1 MTSTFNKFA
10 FDLQLAYA
18 DVLEKIFNDWT
29 HLDDGACNY
38 ESTGKKHFYVMNSVQ
53 VIYQP
58 IGTEPC
64 WYDDACVIFTPTKES
79 GITFTKAMYNKAKP
93 LLRECE
99 QKLIDSVNGFI
110 TKYGGWIEPSNDK
123 PLTFKQIVGIVTPL
137 EFDEKYGKLRFRW
150 ELKSLYDNLSRY
162 WNPVELMNWKYSL
175 ASFQVYNASEI
186 HKDIK
191 DVKNSISGLKQ
202 KASEC
207 KVQIAF
213 LDPNSDEY
221 TDLQSKMQ
229 NAYSWISIQTDN
241 LKILE
246 ESLMKPFP
254 VQEKYICEDEEYI
267 KDWFKSHGDTYVRK
281 NTISYMDA
289 FPELYMSGKKR
300 ILNDDETSDAKKTKK

>member
-1 MTSTFNKFA
+1 MTSTFNKFV

-38 ESTGKKHFYVMNSVQ
+38 ESTGKKHSYVVNSVQ

-137 EFDEKYGKLRFRW
+137 EFDEKYGKLKFKW

-175 ASFQVYNASEI
+175 ASFQAYNASEI
-186 HKDIK
+186 HRDIQ
-191 DVKNSISGLKQ
+191 DVKSSISGLKQ
-202 KASEC
+202 KASEY

-213 LDPNSDEY
+213 LDPNSDECK
-221 TDLQSKMQ
+221 DIQSKMQ
-229 NAYSWISIQTDN
+229 NAYSWISLQNDN
-241 LKILE
+241 LKVLE
-246 ESLMKPFP
+246 ESLLKPFP
-254 VQEKYICEDEEYI
+254 FQEKYIDEDEEYI
-267 KDWFKSHGDTYVRK
+267 KDWFKSHGDIYVRK
-281 NTISYMDA
+281 NTISYVDA
-289 FPELYMSGKKR
+289 FPELYITGKKR
-300 ILNDDETSDAKKTKK
+300 ILKNDETSDFKKFKK

>member
-99 QKLIDSVNGFI
+99 QKLVDSVNGFI
-110 TKYGGWIEPSNDK
+110 AKYGAWIESSNDK

-137 EFDEKYGKLRFRW
+137 EFDEKYGKLKFKW

-175 ASFQVYNASEI
+175 ASFRVYKIAEI
-186 HKDIK
+186 HKDIQ
-191 DVKNSISGLKQ
+191 DVRNCIAKLRQES
-202 KASEC
+202 SEH
-207 KVQIAF
+207 KLQLDF
-213 LDPNSDEY
+213 LNPESEEY
-221 TDLQSKMQ
+221 KDLQSKMK
-229 NAYSWISIQTDN
+229 NAYSWISIQNDN
-241 LKILE
+241 LKVLE
-246 ESLMKPFP
+246 ESLVKPFP
-254 VQEKYICEDEEYI
+254 IQERYIDEDDTHIKSWFGTNEEANNRPGYI
-267 KDWFKSHGDTYVRK
+267 RK
-281 NTISYMDA
+281 NLISYKDA
-289 FPELYMSGKKR
+289 FPELYIVGKKR
-300 ILNDDETSDAKKTKK
+300 PR